1 VTEDSCGGV
10 EYDFFLC
17 GFRASAWFNNPQ
29 APLCVEAR
37 YKYMLIGGLAPCHN
51 TLQAA
56 FVQDKIK
63 RLDAILKSIRKQERT
78 GKKKSSDCQQGK
90 AEK

>member
-1 VTEDSCGGV
+1 MRV
-10 EYDFFLC
+10 
-17 GFRASAWFNNPQ
+17 
-29 APLCVEAR
+29 AR

-56 FVQDKIK
+56 FVQDRIK
-63 RLDAILKSIRKQERT
+63 RLDAILKSIRKQEET
-78 GKKKSSDCQQGK
+78 KKKKKMELRLSTGE

>member
-1 VTEDSCGGV
+1 MRV
-10 EYDFFLC
+10 
-17 GFRASAWFNNPQ
+17 
-29 APLCVEAR
+29 AR

-56 FVQDKIK
+56 FVQDRIK
-63 RLDAILKSIRKQERT
+63 RLDAILKSIRKQEET
-78 GKKKSSDCQQGK
+78 KKKKMELRLSTGE